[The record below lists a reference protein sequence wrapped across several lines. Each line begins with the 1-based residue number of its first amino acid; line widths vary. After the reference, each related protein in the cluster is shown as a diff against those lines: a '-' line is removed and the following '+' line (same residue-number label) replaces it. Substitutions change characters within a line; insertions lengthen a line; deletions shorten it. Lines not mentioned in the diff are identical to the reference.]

1 MRLSKC
7 TAALVGVGITGK
19 AGRTAGE
26 TASAVCLAAQ
36 VHVDYDKAVGVTPEL
51 VGKIFSTRW
60 AGLVKSVEGGI
71 SHFVSVD
78 NGGYYAEL
86 WSKGENWYAVTGA
99 KEDKQQGGIW
109 EIPGVVQGMG
119 ARDVVPL
126 FLMAVAPGGVVDGT
140 VRKRRGCG
148 AC

>member
-7 TAALVGVGITGK
+7 TEALKSIGITGK
-19 AGRTAGE
+19 AGRTADE

-36 VHVDYDKAVGVTPEL
+36 AHVSYDKAVGVTPEL

-60 AGLVKSVEGGI
+60 AGLTKSVEGGI

-86 WSKGENWYAVTGA
+86 WSQGENWYAVTGA
-99 KEDKQQGGIW
+99 KEDKQRGGIW
-109 EIPGVVQGMG
+109 EVPGVIRGMS
-119 ARDVVPL
+119 AQDTVPL
-126 FLMAVAPGGVVDGT
+126 FLKALHDGVIGGT
-140 VRKRRGCG
+140 LRKRGGCG